1 MNLIRHASDAGLNYQ
16 VIHNINKR
24 IVVKGNAM
32 QLRVILAILGMIIT
46 VTNIQAA
53 EWSGFA
59 AIDFRVYAKAPAFP
73 EQNNLLFVP
82 SGMAQPEFRHE
93 WNGGLDRLTVIP
105 FGRID
110 AIDENRTHFD
120 IREFNWLHQNANW
133 SVRAGVGRV
142 FWGVTESR
150 HLVDIINQIDLVEN
164 INGEEKLGQPM
175 VSLNIPSAYGNFN
188 FIYLPYFRDRTFP
201 SFEGRLR
208 FVPPVDQNDS
218 QFGNDASRWHQD
230 WAIRWS
236 RTFGNLDIGIAHFMG
251 IGREPRLLPRFDNG
265 FNANPTALTP
275 VYDLIQQTS
284 LDAQASFGNWLFKLE
299 SITRSGQGKRF
310 AAAVAGVEYTHYG
323 LLGSDIDVG
332 LLAEYLYDG
341 RDKTAPPTPFNN
353 DVFFGT
359 RVAFNDAQNAQILA
373 GVTTDLETQARIGT
387 ITASRRIGEKWKI
400 ELESR
405 FFANIASD
413 RPRSEILTGYRQ
425 DDYIQFRI
433 ARYF

>member
-1 MNLIRHASDAGLNYQ
+1 
-16 VIHNINKR
+16 
-24 IVVKGNAM
+24 M
-32 QLRVILAILGMIIT
+32 QLRAILTIIGMIIT
-46 VTNIQAA
+46 VTNTQAA

-59 AIDFRVYAKAPAFP
+59 AIDLRAYTKSPAFS

-82 SGMAQPEFRHE
+82 SGVIQPEFRHE
-93 WNGGLDRLTVIP
+93 WNAGSNRLTVIP
-105 FGRID
+105 FARID

-120 IREFNWLHQNANW
+120 IREFNWLHQNRNW
-133 SVRAGVGRV
+133 SLRAGVGRV

-175 VSLNIPSAYGNFN
+175 VNLNIPSAYGNFN

-201 SFEGRLR
+201 APEGRLR
-208 FVPPVDQNDS
+208 FVPPVDQNAS
-218 QFGNDASRWHQD
+218 EFSDASRWHSD
-230 WAIRWS
+230 WAVRWS
-236 RTFGNLDIGIAHFMG
+236 RTFGSVDIGLAHFMG

-265 FNANPTALTP
+265 FNTNPTALIP
-275 VYDLIQQTS
+275 VYDLIHQTS
-284 LDAQASFGNWLFKLE
+284 LDAQASIGNWLFKLE
-299 SITRSGQGKRF
+299 AITRSGQGKRF
-310 AAAVAGVEYTHYG
+310 AAAVAGVEYTYYG
-323 LLGSDIDVG
+323 VLGSDIDAG

-341 RDKTAPPTPFNN
+341 RDKIAPPTPFNN
-353 DVFFGT
+353 DVFFGM
-359 RVAFNDAQNAQILA
+359 RLAFNDTQNSQILA
-373 GVTTDLETQARIGT
+373 GVTTDVETQAKIGS

-405 FFANIASD
+405 FFSNIAPD
-413 RPRSEILTGYRQ
+413 RPRTEILTGYRQ